1 VYEKATGKAVA
12 LAINTLHDD
21 CCEYNTMKA
30 DPTFLRNSIYTY
42 YGLIYEMNR
51 YYLEELGLKYVNDG
65 AVPLRNILI
74 SGLS

>member
-1 VYEKATGKAVA
+1 MYEKATGKAVA